1 MKKRFFSCVLAFA
14 FMLASV
20 VGLTA
25 CGDVGV
31 NLHNKT
37 YTFGDVT
44 YSFYITEGSTE
55 TKVDDI
61 NAFVV
66 EHLET
71 IIATNDYDVSAN
83 ATSAETLINY
93 LKQNTVNENNI
104 LIANAVITIDKETK
118 IDEATRESNFT
129 LTQGGK
135 VFNAKIRSNTYNK
148 DRKQGTI
155 LGSDVAQMGSG
166 FTLTDYNAKDG
177 TIKAVKVDFTRK
189 TVDPNNPEITNYYN
203 YKDTFNSR
211 GVLFE
216 TESAKTLICRATTSL
231 VSVTENA

>member
-37 YTFGDVT
+37 YTFGEAE
-44 YSFYITEGSTE
+44 YAFYITEGATE
-55 TKVDDI
+55 TKVDNI
-61 NAFVV
+61 NAFVA

-71 IIATNDYDVSAN
+71 IIATNDSSISEN

-104 LIANAVITIDKETK
+104 LIANAVITIGKETK
-118 IDEATRESNFT
+118 IDEATRESAFT

-135 VFNAKIRSNTYNK
+135 VFSAQIRSNTYNK

-155 LGSDVAQMGSG
+155 FGNDVAQMGSG
-166 FTLTDYNAKDG
+166 FTLTDYNVKDG
-177 TIKAVKVDFTRK
+177 TIKAVKVDFARK
-189 TVDPNNPEITNYYN
+189 IVDPNNPENVTYFN
-203 YKDTFNSR
+203 YKDAWDSN
-211 GVLFE
+211 GILFE

-231 VSVTENA
+231 VSVAENA